1 MEQMNVGLVT
11 NKKGVPA
18 MFDIYPGSIS
28 DVSTLERTVD
38 RVKQMGRGDYVMVM
52 DRIFG
57 STSNLDYMLRNVC
70 SFVIPSKKGTKCVKT
85 LMSRLVK
92 QKNEHQ
98 GVLYGG
104 LRKIPGTGDPNDMM
118 LKMMGEVV
126 SCYAPLVNF
135 DSI

>member
-1 MEQMNVGLVT
+1 MNVGLVT
-11 NKKGVPA
+11 DKKGVPA

-38 RVKQMGRGDYVMVM
+38 RVKQMGKGDCVMVM

-57 STSNLDYMLRNVC
+57 STSNLDYMLRNGC
-70 SFVIPSKKGTKCVKT
+70 SFVIPGKKGTKCIKT

-104 LRKIPGTGDPNDMM
+104 LREIPGTGDSDDMM
-118 LKMMGEVV
+118 LKMMEEVV
-126 SCYAPLVNF
+126 S
-135 DSI
+135 